1 MILSNISVPLLG
13 AVDTAVMGHLE
24 TPHYLG
30 AVAIGALIFNFL
42 FMGLFFL
49 RMGTT
54 GLAAQAYGAHD
65 ENRMR
70 AVLAQAALLAFALA
84 GLLLLLQRPLGQLA
98 LWLIAPDPA
107 VAAQSKV
114 YYAIRIWSAPAALV
128 NYALIGWFIGLQDA
142 RSALWVMLAI
152 NLVNIAL
159 DLFLV
164 VGLGMRVE
172 GVALATIFAEYGG
185 LALAWTLA
193 ARKLRPFAT
202 SWDSSVILNASGF
215 KRLLRLNGN
224 IFLRSMALMFAF
236 GFFTAQS
243 ARFGP
248 VILAANAV
256 LMNFQHIMAYALDGF
271 AHAAE
276 ALVGKAIGQK
286 DDAGFR
292 TAVRVAL
299 QWSLWVA
306 GGFCALYLLGG
317 RMLIRM
323 LTDLPEVREIAFA
336 FLPWLIVTPLVSV
349 WSFIYDGV
357 YVGATRAREMRDT
370 MLLSLIVYLIAW
382 YLLRALG
389 NHGLWLAFLIFM
401 AARGLSMYGWYRHI
415 DKREGF
421 GNFRVP
427 EQT

>member
-24 TPHYLG
+24 TPLYLG
-30 AVAIGALIFNFL
+30 AVAIGSIIFNFL
-42 FMGLFFL
+42 FMGLYFL

-54 GLAAQAYGAHD
+54 GLAAQAYGARD
-65 ENRMR
+65 ENQMR
-70 AVLAQAALLAFALA
+70 GVLARAAMLALALACLLLA
-84 GLLLLLQRPLGQLA
+84 LQRPLGQLA
-98 LWLIAPDPA
+98 LTLIAPDPA
-107 VAAQSKV
+107 VIEHSKI

-142 RSALWVMLAI
+142 RGALWIMLTI
-152 NLVNIAL
+152 NLTNIAL
-159 DLFLV
+159 DLLFV
-164 VGLGMRVE
+164 VGLGMKVA
-172 GVALATIFAEYGG
+172 GVALATVFAEYSG
-185 LALAWTLA
+185 LVLASMLA
-193 ARKLRPFAT
+193 ARKLRPFAAPLDR
-202 SWDSSVILNASGF
+202 SAILQLEGF
-215 KRLLRLNGN
+215 VRLLKLNGN
-224 IFLRSMALMFAF
+224 IFIRSMALMFAF

-248 VILAANAV
+248 VVLAANAV

-276 ALVGKAIGQK
+276 ALVGKAVGQR
-286 DDAGFR
+286 DEAGFR

-317 RMLIRM
+317 KPLVRL
-323 LTDLPEVREIAFA
+323 LTDLPEVREAAFA

-349 WSFIYDGV
+349 WSFLYDGV

-370 MLLSLIVYLIAW
+370 MMLSLGIYLIAW
-382 YLLRALG
+382 HLLRDLG

-401 AARGLSMYGWYRHI
+401 AARGLTMHGWYRHLE
-415 DKREGF
+415 KRGGF
-421 GNFRVP
+421 A
-427 EQT
+427 QLA